1 MGVDFLFLW
10 AHYVFFHS
18 GRQYSESE
26 DEKVPWDTQRRDR
39 DRRDSERWDNE
50 RRDSER
56 WDRERRDSERWDRER
71 RDSERRHRERRDSE
85 RRDRKRRDSERRDR
99 ERRDSE
105 LWDRESHA
113 MAAVRGRLT
122 TLETIEKGKV
132 KTLSGT
138 DGPGGAANS

>member
-39 DRRDSERWDNE
+39 D
-50 RRDSER
+50 
-56 WDRERRDSERWDRER
+56 RRDSERWDRER

>member
-1 MGVDFLFLW
+1 MVGVNFLFLW

-39 DRRDSERWDNE
+39 E

-56 WDRERRDSERWDRER
+56 WDRERRDSERWDREG

-105 LWDRESHA
+105 LWDKESQA
-113 MAAVRGRLT
+113 VAAVRGRLT

-132 KTLSGT
+132 KTLTGT